1 MEFGQR
7 ESDPNM
13 RSTLN
18 SIYRSIRQMRLLIS
32 YNDMRMKL
40 FIALHASWA
49 TFLFSLLVPF
59 EYHVKKETLILEY
72 DNLSPW
78 KQYLSNSPSLACL
91 NLCFVITANVFFL
104 IPMMCSKCFTCINPL
119 NPHNIHMRQVL
130 LCSNITDE

>member
-1 MEFGQR
+1 MYMPYNFHTEKKESIRLNCPLEFRQR

-40 FIALHASWA
+40 FIAIHTSWA

-59 EYHVKKETLILEY
+59 EYHVKTETLILEY

-78 KQYLSNSPSLACL
+78 KQYLSNSPSLAWL
-91 NLCFVITANVFFL
+91 NLCFVITANVFFFN
-104 IPMMCSKCFTCINPL
+104 SYD
-119 NPHNIHMRQVL
+119 VL
-130 LCSNITDE
+130 